1 MEKERLAVKEIE
13 LKLEDAT
20 LSDDKGR
27 IEKLENYIMK
37 KARRLLNSN
46 PSSKKNMII

>member
-13 LKLEDAT
+13 LKLEDAR

-27 IEKLENYIMK
+27 IEKLEKLYNEK
-37 KARRLLNSN
+37 SKTFAEFES
-46 PSSKKNMII
+46 SSKKNMII